1 MNKKI
6 NYDFTVESLITVEAP
21 VGTDPATL
29 EIEAMRKLAA
39 HAHHHQVVLDFHT
52 TFDPETGKYSDD
64 WENTDEL
71 NK

>member
-29 EIEAMRKLAA
+29 ESEALAKLAA
-39 HAHHHQVVLDFHT
+39 QTYHHQIVLDFHT
-52 TFDPETGKYSDD
+52 TFDAETGKYSDD
-64 WENTDEL
+64 WENTDE
-71 NK
+71 